1 MPIEARFDDGRNILF
16 ITVSGTWPTLPEI
29 VAERS
34 RLILAGY
41 VRPGV
46 VELVDARTVTRGIP
60 NLSQMKAILKAI
72 GKLPEKRAL
81 LVRSNVQYGAGRLA
95 ELLDP
100 NAVRVFREEAA
111 AIEWLLAERTAGQQP
126 PARA

>member
-1 MPIEARFDDGRNILF
+1 MPIEARFDDRRSILF

-41 VRPGV
+41 IREGV
-46 VELVDARTVTRGIP
+46 VELVDARTVRRGIP
-60 NLSQMKAILKAI
+60 NLSQMKAILNAV
-72 GKLPEKRAL
+72 GALPHKRAL
-81 LVRSNVQYGAGRLA
+81 LVSSNVQYGAGRLA

-100 NAVRVFREEAA
+100 NAVRVFRDEAA
-111 AIEWLLAERTAGQQP
+111 ALEWLLAERTADRRP
-126 PARA
+126 PASA